1 MTDHDSRNAAQPPTP
16 TTPGSAAA
24 RVPSPRP
31 GPPAGQPAAAG
42 GEGVT
47 GDALID
53 AALRNLEDAPA
64 DDLDAQIA
72 AGQRVHQT
80 LQARLSDLGGE

>member
-1 MTDHDSRNAAQPPTP
+1 MTDHDSRDAAQPSTP
-16 TTPGSAAA
+16 ATPGSAAA
-24 RVPSPRP
+24 PAPSPRP
-31 GPPAGQPAAAG
+31 GPLPGQPAAGG